1 MAKNIKS
8 HDVEVEVTGVSMEGE
23 SDTYEH
29 NRTTEENQKESQRK
43 ETSNSRKDG

>member
-8 HDVEVEVTGVSMEGE
+8 HDVEVEV
-23 SDTYEH
+23 TYEH